1 MERPSGHKPRLFSYA
16 HTPSFIY
23 HLYSYGFQVVLARIH
38 IQAAY
43 SGWKSLL
50 QTWSFQFTLGK
61 QHHLPSYAS
70 QNLAVSLHFT
80 TTPFFLCPLTSNIL
94 SQFTV
99 TTHPD
104 YSTSFLTLQ
113 SLLPSSP
120 SSTLQNTVSSQLFI
134 RHLLLKSLRGF
145 PLWGQKQSPSPWG
158 PSWPS
163 HCQPLQSCLVLP
175 SRSFAGLLS
184 VPQTHHVLSHPRLPV
199 VFHLECFSSAC
210 LPSYLWLVL

>member
-1 MERPSGHKPRLFSYA
+1 MERPSRA
-16 HTPSFIY
+16 QA
-23 HLYSYGFQVVLARIH
+23 QVVFLTLIH
-38 IQAAY
+38 PV
-43 SGWKSLL
+43 
-50 QTWSFQFTLGK
+50 SFTICTPTASRLWQDTYPSNLFRMEESSPNLIFFSFTLGK

-70 QNLAVSLHFT
+70 QNLAVSFHFT

-99 TTHPD
+99 TMHPD

-145 PLWGQKQSPSPWG
+145 PL
-158 PSWPS
+158 
-163 HCQPLQSCLVLP
+163 
-175 SRSFAGLLS
+175 
-184 VPQTHHVLSHPRLPV
+184 
-199 VFHLECFSSAC
+199 
-210 LPSYLWLVL
+210 